1 MEKVRP
7 WCGQPSTDRRR
18 LKNRTEHYVSKKN
31 DTDVAHSNV
40 NEHLPISVI
49 FGRVVAERV
58 CYRVVICCL
67 NSPNC
72 VSALPGETRK
82 RENPA
87 PFKCCLNGLLEF
99 SQSLLDFFNIADLV
113 YSSYS

>member
-1 MEKVRP
+1 MVWP
-7 WCGQPSTDRRR
+7 TLDGSTTAEEQDRT
-18 LKNRTEHYVSKKN
+18 LCLKKN

-67 NSPNC
+67 NSPNY
-72 VSALPGETRK
+72 VSAVPGETRK

-99 SQSLLDFFNIADLV
+99 RQSLLDFFNIADLV